1 MQILKISLY
10 GVLAIILYKLMN
22 TKVIISSSKVNPQNG
37 GTISFP
43 TQSIVDYAK
52 PIEYLKA
59 SLVPQLDVQPEY
71 TSPVSTDINLLVTPI
86 TTD

>member
-1 MQILKISLY
+1 MQILKIALY

-22 TKVIISSSKVNPQNG
+22 TKVVISSAKVNPQNG
-37 GTISFP
+37 GSVPFP
-43 TQSIVDYAK
+43 TQSVVDYVK
-52 PIEYLKA
+52 PLQNLQIPIVQSET
-59 SLVPQLDVQPEY
+59 VQPEY

>member
-1 MQILKISLY
+1 MQILKIALY

-22 TKVIISSSKVNPQNG
+22 TKVIISSAKVNPGTG
-37 GTISFP
+37 GTVPFP

-52 PIEYLKA
+52 PLQDLKA
-59 SLVPQLDVQPEY
+59 DLVPQLDVQLDYVP
-71 TSPVSTDINLLVTPI
+71 PVSTDINLLVTPI

>member
-1 MQILKISLY
+1 MQILKIALY
-10 GVLAIILYKLMN
+10 GILAIILYKLMN
-22 TKVIISSSKVNPQNG
+22 TKVIISSAKANPQNG
-37 GTISFP
+37 GTIPFP

-52 PIEYLKA
+52 PIADLK
-59 SLVPQLDVQPEY
+59 STLEPQLDVQLEY

>member
-1 MQILKISLY
+1 MQILKIALY
-10 GVLAIILYKLMN
+10 GLLAIILYKLMN
-22 TKVIISSSKVNPQNG
+22 TKVVISSAKVNPGTG
-37 GTISFP
+37 GTVPFP

-52 PIEYLKA
+52 PLQDLKA
-59 SLVPQLDVQPEY
+59 TLEPQADLQPVF